1 MTSDD
6 DNGEVSMKS
15 RRLKFATFAAV
26 ALFAAGDA
34 LAQSCREEVGA
45 DEAQMYVD
53 QCLEVS
59 PATRPPCN
67 AENPC
72 QLIWDEISRGCAMLG
87 NDAPGFCSDY

>member
-1 MTSDD
+1 MPYRTL
-6 DNGEVSMKS
+6 
-15 RRLKFATFAAV
+15 RTATFFAV
-26 ALFAAGDA
+26 SLFAASHA
-34 LAQSCREEVGA
+34 LAQTCTQEVGA

-72 QLIWDEISRGCAMLG
+72 QLIWDEIGRGCAMLG
-87 NDAPGFCSDY
+87 NDKPAYCADY

>member
-1 MTSDD
+1 MP
-6 DNGEVSMKS
+6 S
-15 RRLKFATFAAV
+15 RALQIAAFIAV
-26 ALFAAGDA
+26 GLFAVSDA

-45 DEAQMYVD
+45 DDAQIYVD

-87 NDAPGFCSDY
+87 NDAPAYCADY

>member
-1 MTSDD
+1 MPSRALKIAAFVA
-6 DNGEVSMKS
+6 VS
-15 RRLKFATFAAV
+15 
-26 ALFAAGDA
+26 LFAASDA
-34 LAQSCREEVGA
+34 LAQSCRQEVGA

-87 NDAPGFCSDY
+87 NDAPAYCADY